1 MSGCKAFLVSGGS
14 GDIGAA
20 VCEQIAAQ
28 GFVPLVGYH
37 RNEEAART
45 VAARCGG
52 KAMALDLASDSSIS
66 AAIAQLEKF
75 PLNLAGVV
83 LAGAPLPVLA
93 PFGRIS
99 GDDLHHQW
107 LASVRGPQ
115 QLLAELVRRFFRKER
130 SGSVVGV
137 LSQAMGGD
145 DGYGAASGMGA
156 YVIGKYGLAGV
167 LALLAADYPWLRVRT
182 VKPGYTE
189 TRMLKV
195 FDERFLDMQRATQ
208 VFQTPAQVA
217 AEIVTKATVARTRSP
232 PMMGVESFPLL
243 DSISVSSTFGDFLI
257 LNL

>member
-1 MSGCKAFLVSGGS
+1 LSGCKAFLVSGGS

-20 VCEQIAAQ
+20 VCEQLAAQ
-28 GFVPLVGYH
+28 GFTPLVAYH
-37 RNEEAART
+37 RNEEAARAIAT
-45 VAARCGG
+45 RCGG
-52 KAMALDLASDSSIS
+52 KAMALDLASESSIS

-115 QLLAELVRRFFRKER
+115 QLLAGLVRRFFRKER

-145 DGYGAASGMGA
+145 DGHGAASGMGA

-195 FDERFLDMQRATQ
+195 FDERFLEMQRATQ
-208 VFQTPAQVA
+208 AFQTPAQVA
-217 AEIVTKATVARTRSP
+217 TKIVMEAIA
-232 PMMGVESFPLL
+232 
-243 DSISVSSTFGDFLI
+243 I
-257 LNL
+257 